1 MRYFLEFSYNGKN
14 YHGWQIQPNG
24 ITVQEMLE
32 KALSTL
38 LRKEIKV
45 IGAGRTD
52 TGVHAKQMYA
62 HFDVDESLDVLV
74 LQKKLNSFLPADIAV
89 HDLFLV
95 DDEAHTRFDAIERTY
110 EYWITARKNPFL
122 TYAAYYLK
130 YDLDVEAM
138 NDAAKLLFEFKD
150 FQCFSKSN
158 TDVKTYFCDVK
169 EAYWKYDGE
178 KLVFTVT
185 ADRFLRNMVRAI
197 VGTLLDV
204 GKGKISK
211 DDVKKIIES
220 KNRSKAG
227 VSVPAH
233 GLYLV
238 KVKYP
243 SSITK

>member
-122 TYAAYYLK
+122 TDAAYYLK